1 MTDLDCLSVTIA
13 ATRAQSSSGKGF
25 SVHSSCLS
33 SFPLGWPCSSAGWPL
48 LPMDGSA
55 TLWMY
60 HSHVDEVRDTNTGLI
75 GPLIVTK
82 RGMARADGGP
92 KDVDRELVTLFSI
105 MNENES
111 WLLPRN
117 VHDFT
122 QLRGPRASPEAL
134 EHDDE
139 FGESNLMHSINGYVY
154 GTLPRPR

>member
-33 SFPLGWPCSSAGWPL
+33 SFPLGWPCSSAGWPW

-82 RGMARADGGP
+82 RGMARADGSP
-92 KDVDRELVTLFSI
+92 KDVERELVTLFYI
-105 MNENES
+105 MNEKES
-111 WLLPRN
+111 WLLRAT
-117 VHDFT
+117 FT
-122 QLRGPRASPEAL
+122 TSRSCADRVRRRRRSSTTTSSASRTSCTACAATW
-134 EHDDE
+134 
-139 FGESNLMHSINGYVY
+139 S
-154 GTLPRPR
+154 RC